1 MNFHFKWTCETAFNS
16 RSNLSPLVCKPR
28 QELMQESGKLQKTW
42 LHCSKTLPV
51 LLSKEFNHFK
61 FGVFHALCIFQ
72 DCHFGHP
79 LPPERWVH
87 CPNITFRIFSS
98 SLVGQRAPLG
108 MGDVENSWIGLE
120 SLPWIWPMSF
130 LSRFPLHVRLH
141 ISTYHH
147 ICTSTCSTME
157 LRHFS
162 TWPSGR
168 DVSETNTVQTG
179 RDCEVLAKVS
189 TFRFSSSGYKWSLFV
204 LCEI

>member
-1 MNFHFKWTCETAFNS
+1 MWIFILSELARRHLTVAAIYHRRCVS
-16 RSNLSPLVCKPR
+16 QDRSWCKSPANCK
-28 QELMQESGKLQKTW
+28 K
-42 LHCSKTLPV
+42 HDCIIVKTLPV
-51 LLSKEFNHFK
+51 LFSKEFNHFK

-130 LSRFPLHVRLH
+130 SSRFPLHVRLH

-162 TWPSGR
+162 TRPSGR

-179 RDCEVLAKVS
+179 REGLAKV
-189 TFRFSSSGYKWSLFV
+189 
-204 LCEI
+204 